1 MLMLESACLPILV
14 VVSSSSPPTMR
25 RGPLGNA
32 CVVVVDRDH
41 KVAISCT
48 ITIAIPDSN
57 NTCFGGTEDG
67 TSVGCALGE
76 AVELRKGASDVDAG
90 NSLADVDAGEATCK
104 NLATTSSGQI
114 DDVTRTVCNVSKRV
128 LGQFRG
134 DCNSSQETVG
144 IEDINT
150 RATVEV
156 ATSGRLDI
164 AAVNK
169 VMVSQHRC
177 HRRRRKNLRQ

>member
-1 MLMLESACLPILV
+1 MIEEKKTACAVFSNVIKEISRE
-14 VVSSSSPPTMR
+14 SSSNQASGARSEGDVEVGKCLLTNLSCSKQLVTTNDAHER
-25 RGPLGNA
+25 PLGNA
-32 CVVVVDRDH
+32 SGIVVDGDH

-48 ITIAIPDSN
+48 ITIAIPDGD

-67 TSVGCALGE
+67 TSVGCALRE
-76 AVELRKGASDVDAG
+76 AVELRKSASDVDAG

-134 DCNSSQETVG
+134 DCNSSQ
-144 IEDINT
+144 N
-150 RATVEV
+150 RW
-156 ATSGRLDI
+156 
-164 AAVNK
+164 
-169 VMVSQHRC
+169 H
-177 HRRRRKNLRQ
+177 